1 MLLIGLCAC
10 GCSRTLRVEQADR
23 GEEVDVDT
31 FWHEHLQ
38 AQPMVTVAEAYRALL
53 LLADEAERYADFEAR
68 RAALEAR
75 GIVRPAW
82 GLQREACIDRGS
94 VACMVCRILQ
104 VRGGLNL
111 RLFGE
116 LGIGDRRYAV
126 RELVYLDLMPPGASY
141 RYMTGSELVDLMAE
155 ADRYMAEHGMY
166 EEQPIDV
173 VQTIESGATATAPS
187 ADSGQ

>member
-1 MLLIGLCAC
+1 MLVIGLCAC

-23 GEEVDVDT
+23 GEQVDIDT

-38 AQPMVTVAEAYRALL
+38 AQPMVTVAEACRALL
-53 LLADEAERYADFEAR
+53 LLADGAEQYPDFEAR

-94 VACMVCRILQ
+94 VAYMVCRILQ
-104 VRGGLNL
+104 IRGGLNL
-111 RLFGE
+111 RLFGT
-116 LGIGDRRYAV
+116 LGVGDRRYAV
-126 RELVYLDLMPPGASY
+126 RELVYLDLMPPGAPY

-155 ADRYMAEHGMY
+155 ADRYMAGRGMY
-166 EEQPIDV
+166 EEQAIDV
-173 VQTIESGATATAPS
+173 ADVIESGAAATAPP
-187 ADSGQ
+187 AGNE